1 MKRILTGTVLMVL
14 ALPCYATGDNVATS
28 AGYVD
33 AALELKQ
40 ATIPAA
46 GANGVGAGSTVMTYT
61 ATSGTIGERALYT
74 DASSY
79 DASTDADKM
88 ITASALNGA
97 ITSMP
102 TTTTTKLTCQNSPA
116 CTLWTISDQTA
127 YAGAVASSG
136 VDPAIMAM
144 LTALIDTGG
153 TGYCYN
159 SISNANDRYAGTCT
173 TAPSNYGDWGTM
185 FTYNNEPVQISG
197 ISACSSV
204 NEGLSSGDVATNQ
217 SGIDADYATSGAG
230 ASANGN
236 PPGANCYCKMTG
248 PAVSR
253 WVFRIS
259 DSSAS
264 DCAGHCAD
272 ACGRRVRNGSDFRS
286 GVFGSVQ

>member
-46 GANGVGAGSTVMTYT
+46 GASGVGAGSTVMTYT

-127 YAGAVASSG
+127 YAGAAS
-136 VDPAIMAM
+136 
-144 LTALIDTGG
+144 GG
-153 TGYCYN
+153 G
-159 SISNANDRYAGTCT
+159 ST
-173 TAPSNYGDWGTM
+173 TAGLPEYFECDAMDVGINETAIYVCNVPEEPEMIGTVPNIYGKVLYELDGV
-185 FTYNNEPVQISG
+185 YNGGCSAAHPTG
-197 ISACSSV
+197 ITK
-204 NEGLSSGDVATNQ
+204 GDVV
-217 SGIDADYATSGAG
+217 ATSVLG
-230 ASANGN
+230 ST
-236 PPGANCYCKMTG
+236 PGTNCYCPKFDGTG
-248 PAVSR
+248 FVYLGQSNDYFTDNPDPMY
-253 WVFRIS
+253 I
-259 DSSAS
+259 DSCQCPSACVNEMNS
-264 DCAGHCAD
+264 NTAFA
-272 ACGRRVRNGSDFRS
+272 AKI
-286 GVFGSVQ
+286 FGL

>member
-46 GANGVGAGSTVMTYT
+46 GTAGVGAGSTVMTYT

-127 YAGAVASSG
+127 YAGAAAAAVPEFLVEDCDTNNVGIGEDAIYVCMVLDEEAEMVGTVPNIYGKVLYELDG
-136 VDPAIMAM
+136 VYN
-144 LTALIDTGG
+144 GG
-153 TGYCYN
+153 CSAAQPN
-159 SISNANDRYAGTCT
+159 
-173 TAPSNYGDWGTM
+173 
-185 FTYNNEPVQISG
+185 G
-197 ISACSSV
+197 ITK
-204 NEGLSSGDVATNQ
+204 GDVV
-217 SGIDADYATSGAG
+217 ATSVIG
-230 ASANGN
+230 ST
-236 PPGANCYCKMTG
+236 PGTNCYCPKFDGTG
-248 PAVSR
+248 FVYLGQSNDYFIDDPDPMY
-253 WVFRIS
+253 I
-259 DSSAS
+259 DSCNCPSA
-264 DCAGHCAD
+264 CAD
-272 ACGRRVRNGSDFRS
+272 EINSNAAFQAK
-286 GVFGSVQ
+286 VFGL